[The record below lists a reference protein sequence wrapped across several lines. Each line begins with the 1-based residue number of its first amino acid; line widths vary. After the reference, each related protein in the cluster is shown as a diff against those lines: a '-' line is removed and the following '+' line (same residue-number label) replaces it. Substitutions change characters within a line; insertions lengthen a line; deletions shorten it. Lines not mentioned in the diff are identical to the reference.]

1 MSMTKEEFKTIIFG
15 NKKPTADIR
24 LLKMRLVYL
33 YQFEEYVTM
42 ARIQKWIEEL
52 ESKNIEELESKN

>member
-33 YQFEEYVTM
+33 FNTKMV
-42 ARIQKWIEEL
+42 EL
-52 ESKNIEELESKN
+52 LGDVQS